1 LTAGRKKPVA
11 VIEEEPITKPVIK
24 VVRQVHFE
32 VADSIEELEVKIN
45 EFLPK
50 LSYND
55 LTEPAVEVYL
65 FKDKYV
71 SKTEYDLRI
80 KPT

>member
-1 LTAGRKKPVA
+1 MPVANRKKPVP
-11 VIEEEPITKPVIK
+11 VVVEEEPKVVLR

-32 VADSIEELEVKIN
+32 TADSIEELEVKIN

-55 LTEPAVEVYL
+55 ITEPACEIYL
-65 FKDKYV
+65 FRDKYV
-71 SKTEYDLRI
+71 CKTEYDLRI
-80 KPT
+80 KK